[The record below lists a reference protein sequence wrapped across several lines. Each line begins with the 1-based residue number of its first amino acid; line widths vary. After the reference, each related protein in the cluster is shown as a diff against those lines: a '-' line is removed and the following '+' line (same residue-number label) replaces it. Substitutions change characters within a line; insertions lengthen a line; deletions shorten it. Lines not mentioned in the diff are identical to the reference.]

1 VSARGPGRV
10 FLALSVHNYRL
21 FYFGQ
26 IISLS
31 GTWMQTIAQ
40 AWLVLDLTNSPLA
53 LGTVTMLQF
62 LPITLLALFGG
73 VLADRLPKRRVLMLT
88 QISAAMQALIL
99 ATLVLSGAIQLWHI
113 YLLALMLGL
122 TNALDMPTRQSFVV
136 EMVGKEYLTNA
147 VALNSTVF
155 NGARVVGPTLGG
167 LTIAAI
173 GVGGAF
179 LLNGLSFLASISA
192 LLLMRDSELRHVE
205 RPARGNVLGQL
216 AEGIRYAFNTRE
228 IFLIIIAMASLG
240 TFGYNFSTMLP
251 LIARFILH
259 IDALGFGSLF
269 SAMGAGS
276 VIGALVVAYF
286 GRSSKKT
293 LFAASMA
300 FSLVLICIALST
312 WYALTL
318 VLFAAL
324 GLSSI
329 TFSATANTR
338 LQLLVPDELRGRVM
352 SMYTLL
358 FAGTTPIGAVI
369 IGGLASRIS
378 VSATITLMG
387 CLCAAGT
394 LLALSY
400 SRPFRQAAPQPAATP
415 GGFDSHRVA

>member
-1 VSARGPGRV
+1 RV

-88 QISAAMQALIL
+88 QISTAMQALIL

-205 RPARGNVLGQL
+205 RPARGN
-216 AEGIRYAFNTRE
+216 
-228 IFLIIIAMASLG
+228 
-240 TFGYNFSTMLP
+240 
-251 LIARFILH
+251 
-259 IDALGFGSLF
+259 
-269 SAMGAGS
+269 
-276 VIGALVVAYF
+276 
-286 GRSSKKT
+286 
-293 LFAASMA
+293 
-300 FSLVLICIALST
+300 
-312 WYALTL
+312 
-318 VLFAAL
+318 
-324 GLSSI
+324 
-329 TFSATANTR
+329 
-338 LQLLVPDELRGRVM
+338 
-352 SMYTLL
+352 
-358 FAGTTPIGAVI
+358 
-369 IGGLASRIS
+369 
-378 VSATITLMG
+378 
-387 CLCAAGT
+387 
-394 LLALSY
+394 
-400 SRPFRQAAPQPAATP
+400 
-415 GGFDSHRVA
+415 